1 MISVTFTNDV
11 ENVVATEHLYQWD
24 NGQKLSISGVG
35 TTADIHFANKKSE
48 KALVVTPTVTSGAMV
63 APIPNSLL
71 AEPYPIIAYVYIPS
85 DNGART
91 LKTVMIYVEP
101 RTQPSDFV
109 FEDDE
114 GITTLE
120 TISQRANEVL
130 QYATNLVNT
139 AVSNMQTDYANFK
152 NTIQGELDEMIVNTI
167 VPNADKLDG
176 LHANEIAS
184 NPNLLINPC
193 FTVNQLG
200 KTEYKGAVN
209 NVDKWVGASAGT
221 KITTTNG
228 YKIGFVSGTSSQ
240 TAIVI
245 QYVDIAPSIVGKSV
259 TFTMCIKE
267 TTSKRIFMEFGYVN
281 SSNTLK
287 SIISKFITT
296 GAGTYSITKVLPTEC
311 TNKLYVRI
319 YGADKRAGD
328 TDSSYSILDWV
339 KLEISGLATPFV
351 PPNHGEEL
359 LKIQAMDGTISANSV
374 NGVTFLV
381 GTATPQVTNPSAEGY
396 VPEGAWYGQY
406 EEVTT

>member
-71 AEPYPIIAYVYIPS
+71 TEPYPIIAYICAPS
-85 DNGART
+85 DDGS
-91 LKTVMIYVEP
+91 KTIKSVTIAVEP
-101 RTQPSDFV
+101 RKQPSDFV
-109 FEDDE
+109 VDEDE
-114 GITTLE
+114 GITTIESISQQVNAILQNATNQINT
-120 TISQRANEVL
+120 TISDI
-130 QYATNLVNT
+130 
-139 AVSNMQTDYANFK
+139 QTDYTNFK
-152 NTIQGELDEMIVNTI
+152 TTIQSELDEMKANTTI
-167 VPNADKLDG
+167 PNADTVDG

-259 TFTMCIKE
+259 TFTMCVKE

-359 LKIQAMDGTISANSV
+359 LKIQAIDGTISANSV

-396 VPEGAWYGQY
+396 VPNGAWYGQY
-406 EEVTT
+406 E